1 MILEFKI
8 KNFLSFKDEVTY
20 SFEAT
25 KDKNLEEYYV
35 TEVVPGVRLLKLG
48 SVYGA
53 NASGKSNLIS
63 AFELLSFLVGKVR
76 TDKEEPTSFV
86 PFMFGETK
94 DQPGKLELVF
104 YARNKDEVF
113 QKYVYSI
120 VIDTHVIREETLQF
134 YPGTQPATIYKRT
147 YDDESKTSKIEF
159 GSKIKVS
166 KQAKEEILL
175 KTLKNMTVLAALKQV
190 NYAIE
195 EVETVIVWFHNHILE
210 LVEPHTRLTEY
221 IIDNVEKD
229 SELKNFVM
237 ESLSEA
243 YFNVSDLRVKE
254 EFQKVPEDFL
264 RMVEASGMPQEEK
277 NEIIK
282 EKGFIQNKVEFEHSI
297 TDNGRKEKYFL
308 PIELES
314 KGTIRYLGLTAPFYE
329 MYKNN
334 AFLTIDEIESSM
346 HALLANHILAEY
358 LKKGRKAPCA
368 QLLVTT
374 HNISL
379 LNEKDLIRKDA
390 VWFTNKQENGAT
402 ELYSLSTFDI
412 RKELSYYNAY
422 KNGKFGAIPNV
433 D

>member
-35 TEVVPGVRLLKLG
+35 TEIVPGVRLLKLG
-48 SVYGA
+48 IVYGA

-76 TDKEEPTSFV
+76 TNKEEPTSFV

-104 YARNKDEVF
+104 YAKNKDEVF

-120 VIDTHVIREETLQF
+120 VIDSLVIREESLQF

-147 YDDESKTSKIEF
+147 YDEESKTSKIDF
-159 GSKIKVS
+159 GSKVKVS
-166 KQAKEEILL
+166 KLAKEDIQL

-190 NYAIE
+190 NYAIKE
-195 EVETVIVWFHNHILE
+195 IETVIVWFHNHILE
-210 LVEPHTRLTEY
+210 SVEPHTRLTEY
-221 IIDNVEKD
+221 ITENIKKD
-229 SELKNFVM
+229 SELKSFA
-237 ESLSEA
+237 LSA
-243 YFNVSDLRVKE
+243 LNNAHFNVSDIRIKE
-254 EFQKVPEDFL
+254 EFKKVSEEVL
-264 RMVEASGMPQEEK
+264 KMVESSSLPQEEK
-277 NEIIK
+277 NEILK
-282 EKGFIQNKVEFEHSI
+282 DKGFVKVEVEFEHTI
-297 TDNGRKEKYFL
+297 IENDKEEKYYL

-314 KGTIRYLGLTAPFYE
+314 KGTERYLGLTAPFYE
-329 MYKNN
+329 VYKNN

-346 HALLANHILAEY
+346 HALLVNHMLTEY
-358 LKKGRKAPCA
+358 LKNGRKAPYA

-390 VWFTNKQENGAT
+390 IWFTNKKKNGST
-402 ELYSLSTFDI
+402 ELYSLADFDI

-422 KNGKFGAIPNV
+422 KLGKFGAIPNV